1 MRYKRVGNSYLIRLE
16 KGEKIIEKLTEFC
29 EKEGIRSGHFSGIGG
44 LERVDIAY
52 YKIEDKKYHSKVFD
66 RPPME
71 LLSLNGNVSVY
82 EGKIKIHAHLLVG
95 DNKFRTFG
103 GHLNE
108 GVVLPT
114 CEIVFTRFGEIVE
127 RKMDGETG
135 LPLLDL

>member
-1 MRYKRVGNSYLIRLE
+1 MKYKKVGNTYLIRLE
-16 KGEKIIEKLTEFC
+16 KGESVMKKLHEFC

-44 LERVDIAY
+44 LEWLEIAY

-71 LLSLNGNVSVY
+71 LLSLKGNVSVH
-82 EGKIKIHAHLLVG
+82 EGKTKIHAHVLVG
-95 DNKFRTFG
+95 DRKFKVFG
-103 GHLNE
+103 GHLKD

-114 CEIVFTRFGEIVE
+114 CEIVLTRFGEIVE
-127 RKMDGETG
+127 RKMDSETG

>member
-1 MRYKRVGNSYLIRLE
+1 MRYKKVGNSYLIRLE
-16 KGEKIIEKLTEFC
+16 KGEKVIEKLTDFC
-29 EKEGIRSGHFSGIGG
+29 VKEGIRSGHFSGIGG
-44 LERVDIAY
+44 LENVEIAY
-52 YKIEDKKYHSKVFD
+52 YTIGDKQYHSKFFD
-66 RPPME
+66 RPPYE
-71 LLSLNGNVSVY
+71 ILSLKGNVSTS
-82 EGKIKIHAHLLVG
+82 EGKIKIHAHVLVG
-95 DNKFRTFG
+95 DNKFQTFG